1 VSKSNTAIVA
11 AVCLLALGTTVHA
24 ADAASDEAA
33 IRASAPA
40 WEKAYNAGDAATIA
54 AMYWDDALL
63 MPPDAPG
70 VSGRAAIQEYMAAN
84 IAGAK
89 EAGLT
94 MVIPPASAIGISG
107 DLAWESGTWS
117 MTDASGATVLT
128 GKFLGLFERRD
139 GVWHY
144 IRDTWNSDAPAAPA
158 E

>member
-1 VSKSNTAIVA
+1 MSKSKIAVA
-11 AVCLLALGTTVHA
+11 AALCLLALGTAVHA
-24 ADAASDEAA
+24 GDAASDEAA

-40 WEKAYNAGDAATIA
+40 WEKAYNAGDAAAIA

-70 VSGRAAIQEYMAAN
+70 VSGRAAIQEFMAGD
-84 IAGAK
+84 IAGFK

-94 MVIPPASAIGISG
+94 MVIPPASSIGISG

-117 MTDASGATVLT
+117 ATDASGATVAR

-144 IRDTWNSDAPAAPA
+144 IRDTWNSDAPAAAA